1 MPDKATAGTVE
12 PSIRADAAFERTWLD
27 ERSWVDV
34 ARGWV
39 DGQGALLEVLERDLT
54 WQQGRV
60 YRYDHWVDEPHLGA
74 GFRLDAAP
82 HPVLHD
88 AHRAL
93 QHHYGKRF
101 MAPTLV
107 MYRDGRDSMAF
118 HRDRDLRWLD
128 DTLIALLV
136 LGERRP
142 FHIRPRANRYAHEMA
157 AKGATHDV
165 APGRGDLLVMGG
177 ATQAGWEHSVPKV
190 PAHRGVRVSV
200 QWRWTAKTGRPVEG
214 ASYSAPRHYSR

>member
-1 MPDKATAGTVE
+1 VQE

-27 ERSWVDV
+27 DRSWVDV
-34 ARGWV
+34 ARGWL
-39 DGQGALLEVLERDLT
+39 DGQRALLEVLERDLA
-54 WQQGRV
+54 WQPSRV

-74 GFRLDAAP
+74 GFRLDAPP
-82 HPVLHD
+82 HPVLAA

-142 FHIRPRANRYAHEMA
+142 FHLRPRANRYAHELD
-157 AKGATHDV
+157 AKGATHDF
-165 APGRGDLLVMGG
+165 AAGRGDLLVMGG
-177 ATQAGWEHSVPKV
+177 ATQTGWEHSVPKV
-190 PAHRGVRVSV
+190 PAHRGKRVSV

-214 ASYSAPRHYSR
+214 ASYRAPRHYSR